1 MHLVPKHLQ
10 TLSLIGCPVS
20 PASTKHLA
28 AMKQLRFLFLDIS
41 LWKPEQ
47 VNKLQALLPKTAIQI
62 AKEKRRNNF
71 AKNTLDWDSA
81 Y

>member
-1 MHLVPKHLQ
+1 
-10 TLSLIGCPVS
+10 
-20 PASTKHLA
+20 
-28 AMKQLRFLFLDIS
+28 MKQLRFLFLDIS